1 MATTTYSGKIST
13 LDALWALY
21 QSQSKL
27 VRDAFRMR
35 VLAEKTAKKDVEVNQ
50 PYEQQLP
57 DEVRKSVSK
66 IAISIKKSADEVRQ
80 AALNNTH
87 IGRRA
92 EDFLNELEQEKS

>member
-1 MATTTYSGKIST
+1 MAATTFPGKIST

-35 VLAEKTAKKDVEVNQ
+35 VLAEKTAKKDVEVNH
-50 PYEQQLP
+50 PYEQQLSE
-57 DEVRKSVSK
+57 DVRNSVSMM
-66 IAISIKKSADEVRQ
+66 AISIKKSAEEVRQ

-87 IGRRA
+87 VGRRA
-92 EDFLNELEQEKS
+92 EDFLNEFYI

>member
-1 MATTTYSGKIST
+1 MAAAAFPGKIST
-13 LDALWALY
+13 LDALWTLY
-21 QSQSKL
+21 QSQSKH

-35 VLAEKTAKKDVEVNQ
+35 VLAENTSKKDTEGNL

-57 DEVRKSVSK
+57 DKVRKSVSMM
-66 IAISIKKSADEVRQ
+66 AISIKKSAEEVRQ

-87 IGRRA
+87 VGRRA

>member
-35 VLAEKTAKKDVEVNQ
+35 VLAEKTAKKDMQ

-57 DEVRKSVSK
+57 DEVRKSVSMM
-66 IAISIKKSADEVRQ
+66 AISIKKSADEVRQ
-80 AALNNTH
+80 AALNSTQ

>member
-35 VLAEKTAKKDVEVNQ
+35 VLAEKTVKKEVNQ

>member
-1 MATTTYSGKIST
+1 
-13 LDALWALY
+13 
-21 QSQSKL
+21 
-27 VRDAFRMR
+27 MR
-35 VLAEKTAKKDVEVNQ
+35 VLAEKTSKKDVEVNQ

>member
-1 MATTTYSGKIST
+1 MAATTFPGKIST

-35 VLAEKTAKKDVEVNQ
+35 VLAEKTAKKDVEVNH

-57 DEVRKSVSK
+57 EDVRNSVSMM
-66 IAISIKKSADEVRQ
+66 AISIKKSAEEVRQ

-87 IGRRA
+87 VGRRA
-92 EDFLNELEQEKS
+92 EDFLNECCM